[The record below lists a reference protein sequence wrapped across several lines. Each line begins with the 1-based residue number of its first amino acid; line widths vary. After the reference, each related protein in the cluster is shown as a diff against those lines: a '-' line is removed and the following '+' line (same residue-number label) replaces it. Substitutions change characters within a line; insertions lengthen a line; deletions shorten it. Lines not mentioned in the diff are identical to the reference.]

1 MAVAFGCCQKQL
13 QNRLQRRLDD
23 ISENGSGQSIQLI
36 DIALQATGNAA
47 AAAAALESL
56 SAAAET
62 ESRKQFMLAE
72 AARLK
77 NAPDRKHIT
86 AAINKLRALV
96 QQIADIP
103 ADAETPQNPAAKL
116 VFSLLKVRKITSAQK
131 RAEGLDDALARM
143 ELLITTGQHDLYLA
157 ELSAAAA
164 QWQKAQAESDDS
176 DIARLFAQL
185 QDMGAPQYRLG
196 TGV

>member
-1 MAVAFGCCQKQL
+1 MPPPPPPLWNLSPPPPKP
-13 QNRLQRRLDD
+13 NRASSPCSPKPHD
-23 ISENGSGQSIQLI
+23 SN
-36 DIALQATGNAA
+36 
-47 AAAAALESL
+47 
-56 SAAAET
+56 
-62 ESRKQFMLAE
+62 
-72 AARLK
+72 

-116 VFSLLKVRKITSAQK
+116 VFSLLKVRKLLLRRKQ

-157 ELSAAAA
+157 GTFRRRRHNG
-164 QWQKAQAESDDS
+164 KKHKRHRT
-176 DIARLFAQL
+176 IAISHRLFAQL